1 MKFQGVKIRFFIRRA
16 CTSFNFHKNLLL
28 YTPYIIR
35 GSCQEAISGKFLQ
48 VKIPNKPYPKLFSL
62 FFSRLHREKEIQ
74 VISKRHLVQIYS
86 NKKKQ
91 YKAK

>member
-35 GSCQEAISGKFLQ
+35 GSCQEVISGKFLQ
-48 VKIPNKPYPKLFSL
+48 VKMSNKPYPKLFSL
-62 FFSRLHREKEIQ
+62 FFSRLHREKDIQ
-74 VISKRHLVQIYS
+74 AISKKHLTQVYS

>member
-48 VKIPNKPYPKLFSL
+48 VKMSNKPYPKLF
-62 FFSRLHREKEIQ
+62 FFIFLQITPRE
-74 VISKRHLVQIYS
+74 RYTS
-86 NKKKQ
+86 NIKKTLNTGI
-91 YKAK
+91 

>member
-48 VKIPNKPYPKLFSL
+48 VKMPNKPYPKLFSL
-62 FFSRLHREKEIQ
+62 FFSRLHREKDIQ
-74 VISKRHLVQIYS
+74 AKSKSHLVQIYS
-86 NKKKQ
+86 NKKKR
-91 YKAK
+91 YKDK

>member
-35 GSCQEAISGKFLQ
+35 GSCQEAISEKFLQ
-48 VKIPNKPYPKLFSL
+48 VKMPNKPYPKLFSL
-62 FFSRLHREKEIQ
+62 FFSRLHREKGIQ
-74 VISKRHLVQIYS
+74 AISKSYLIHIYN

-91 YKAK
+91 YKDK